1 MMNLTADD
9 FRTALHDLLEEAEQ
23 LGFVAVDINS
33 GNLHRRVGGYPS
45 QNHRMPVCCGV
56 MYAEMKLID
65 DTIVSQPNS
74 SKGASVRV
82 RYVLP
87 R

>member
-9 FRTALHDLLEEAEQ
+9 FRTVLHDLLEEAEQ

-45 QNHRMPVCCGV
+45 QNHRMPVCCEV
-56 MYAEMKLID
+56 MYAEMKSI

-74 SKGASVRV
+74 STGASVRV